1 MLYPET
7 KSAGKLEQA
16 RALIRGA
23 VFEALHSADKSEV
36 KPPLT
41 DRFVFFMRIWPG
53 FSVASIFGLEKS
65 L

>member
-1 MLYPET
+1 MPYPEK

-41 DRFVFFMRIWPG
+41 DRLVFVYEKISSVFIVLLWP
-53 FSVASIFGLEKS
+53 
-65 L
+65 